1 MPTHSYNW
9 TIIALNNNS
18 VYEGLHAVTAQA
30 EEHPFSH
37 SYKSKHS
44 VHLGYYTATHLLLGL
59 RNKS

>member
-1 MPTHSYNW
+1 M
-9 TIIALNNNS
+9 IALNNNS

-44 VHLGYYTATHLLLGL
+44 VHLGYYTAIHLLLGL